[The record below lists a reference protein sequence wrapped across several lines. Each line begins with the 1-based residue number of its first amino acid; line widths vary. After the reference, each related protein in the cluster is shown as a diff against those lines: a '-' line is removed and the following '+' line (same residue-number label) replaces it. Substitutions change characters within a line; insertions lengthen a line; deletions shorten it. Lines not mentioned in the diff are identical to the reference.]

1 MLRRRPG
8 RLRRRLDAY
17 YAKADA
23 YLAKADAIRIF
34 TWAAPTPSS
43 DRRLDAF

>member
-8 RLRRRLDAY
+8 RLRRRPDAY
-17 YAKADA
+17 YTKADA

-34 TWAAPTPSS
+34 TWAAPMPNS
-43 DRRLDAF
+43 DRRIDA